1 MQTITAL
8 LLLLSVML
16 SPLTGVAQQDS
27 NLLPA
32 EEAFKFHASLVNPNT
47 IEAVWTIAEGYYMYR
62 SKFGFTAEPVQAAL
76 GDPRYPAG
84 TIKHDEYFGEVE
96 TYTDSVR
103 IALPLDRDNF
113 VEGTLVLLATG
124 QGCNKPVGV
133 CYPPTTQR
141 IQVDVP
147 VTTSSLPNDQR
158 SGSVKTGSETSN
170 TGGSVTALQTLLG
183 ITTGDVGEFLDPEDA
198 FQVEIEI
205 AGENA
210 LAVHFK
216 IAPGY
221 YLYRDK
227 IAFQIV
233 QGNAQVRAFD
243 LPPGT
248 VKQDPYFG
256 AVDVYLISHS
266 IIVPIERNNLMA
278 DTLSVTVN
286 FQGCAEKGICYA
298 PMSTIRTI
306 ELPGFGNTDTKDQAK
321 GVFSARNPITF
332 FGAAFVSGLLLTFTP
347 CVLPLIPILSSIIV
361 GQGPS
366 SRLRGGAISLVYVL
380 GTAATYAAIGA
391 VAGATGEQLQ
401 AYFQNIWAIGLISI
415 ILTLMALSMFG
426 LYEIQMPVFVQSI
439 LTARTSSLSAG
450 SYSMIFLLGAVSAL
464 VVGAC
469 VSPLLISVLSIAIFH
484 GDPYLG
490 AGLMFSM
497 ALGMGVVLI
506 AIGFGAG
513 ILLPRT
519 GAWMDRVKHL
529 FGVMLIGVAIYLLG
543 TIPAVPVLLLWAVLL
558 IMFGIYLIKSQ
569 TPILKWRYAWNAL
582 GTLCIIWGMLA
593 MFGGLNGGR
602 NILQPVSLTLFSGE
616 GLKDAASE
624 KGQPQFYK
632 VTSVAEFEQLL
643 SDARSD
649 RQSVI
654 LDFYA
659 DWCTDCLRMENTTFN
674 DPQVRTDL
682 TPFRLLKLDVTDPSD
697 PVGKTIKQRY
707 GVYGPPALLFF
718 NAQGQELLAKRLYG
732 YLGPNRFLS
741 LLKTLRE

>member
-1 MQTITAL
+1 
-8 LLLLSVML
+8 ML

-27 NLLPA
+27 KLLPA

-103 IALPLDRDNF
+103 IALPLDRDHF

-141 IQVDVP
+141 IQLDVP

-158 SGSVKTGSETSN
+158 SGSVKTGSESSN

-183 ITTGDVGEFLDPEDA
+183 ITTGDVEEFLDPEDA

-256 AVDVYLISHS
+256 AVDVYLISRS

-278 DTLSVTVN
+278 DRLSVTVN

-306 ELPGFGNTDTKDQAK
+306 ELPAFVNTETKDQAK

-332 FGAAFVSGLLLTFTP
+332 FGAAFVTGLLLTFTP

-361 GQGPS
+361 GQGGPS
-366 SRLRGGAISLVYVL
+366 SRLRGGAISLAYVL

-439 LTARTSSLSAG
+439 LTARTSSFSTG
-450 SYSMIFLLGAVSAL
+450 SFGMIFLLGAISAL

-506 AIGFGAG
+506 AIGFGADV
-513 ILLPRT
+513 LLPRT
-519 GAWMDRVKHL
+519 GDWMDRVKQL

-543 TIPAVPVLLLWAVLL
+543 TIPTVPVLLLWAVLL
-558 IMFGIYLIKSQ
+558 IMLGIYLVKTQCSM
-569 TPILKWRYAWNAL
+569 LKWRYAWNTL
-582 GTLCIIWGMLA
+582 GILCIIWGMLA
-593 MFGGLNGGR
+593 MLGGLNGGR
-602 NILQPVSLTLFSGE
+602 NILKPVTLTLFNDE
-616 GLKDAASE
+616 KLKDAESQN
-624 KGQPQFYK
+624 GQPQFYK
-632 VTSVAEFEQLL
+632 VSSVTEFERLL
-643 SDARSD
+643 SNAQSD
-649 RQSVI
+649 KQSVI
-654 LDFYA
+654 LEFYA

-674 DPQVRTDL
+674 NPQVRTAL
-682 TPFRLLKLDVTDPSD
+682 SQFRLLKLDVTDPSD

-718 NAQGQELLAKRLYG
+718 NAQGQELLGKRLYG
-732 YLGPNRFLS
+732 YLDPNRFLS
-741 LLKTLRE
+741 LLKTLTE